1 MCLLRVI
8 FKVTAPTIVE
18 YYIKT
23 ILQWIGCTAEEYR
36 ESIHDNS
43 IDSFS
48 DIIMFTEKYI
58 SNLSTDFSGRTQAI
72 GKIHFGM
79 RRKKRTKA
87 LLHWVKDFIIVS
99 QEILPSLRRTKSCL
113 SNSWT
118 PLCTGQ
124 ISERS

>member
-48 DIIMFTEKYI
+48 DIIMFTENIFPIYQ
-58 SNLSTDFSGRTQAI
+58 LTFPEGLRLLGRYTLGCAEKKGRKHYSI
-72 GKIHFGM
+72 G
-79 RRKKRTKA
+79 
-87 LLHWVKDFIIVS
+87 
-99 QEILPSLRRTKSCL
+99 
-113 SNSWT
+113 
-118 PLCTGQ
+118 
-124 ISERS
+124 